1 MGSECFFVCTYTVIC
16 VPHQLQ
22 YQAADSSCIRNVLTI
37 PLECYGVGLRAL
49 LSYIALLVFASL
61 STRAVQDTNPDDPSG
76 AYDTHLDTRIG
87 EPVLARK
94 KKMQIMRIKRTGSR
108 KKRGVWIKATAR
120 ARRREIVMGS
130 MLNS

>member
-49 LSYIALLVFASL
+49 LSYIAFLVFASL

-94 KKMQIMRIKRTGSR
+94 KNANNANQENRLEK
-108 KKRGVWIKATAR
+108 KKRGLDK
-120 ARRREIVMGS
+120 S
-130 MLNS
+130 NS